1 MISLKDISL
10 AFGSRKIFKEIS
22 VSINKTDK
30 IALVG
35 SNGAGKT
42 TLLKVLAGVEA
53 HESGEILKPKYA
65 TFGYLPQEIVNT
77 STKSLY
83 EEVESAFSSI
93 VETKAKLE
101 EASNLLQSLDENSQ
115 EYIDMLDS
123 IGEMEHFLDDNQADK
138 LKSEIQ
144 TVLHGLGF
152 ENKDMQKPCSE
163 FSGGWQMRIA
173 LAKLLL
179 IKPNLLMLDEPTNHL
194 DIESVA
200 WLENYL
206 KNYKH
211 AIILVS
217 HDRSFVDA
225 ISTRTFA
232 LSRGNLETY
241 EGNYSFY
248 EKESAQRRLILEKAI
263 KTQGKEIA
271 KVEKFIERFRSKNT
285 KAAQVQSR
293 IKALE
298 KVEIL
303 EADAQEGQIS
313 FRFPKAPRSGQVVL
327 NAKNISK
334 AFGENQVLS
343 DVSFQVERGERIAIV
358 GANGAGKSTLVKILT
373 SNLEADAGQVELG
386 YNVELSYFAQHQ
398 TASLRKDF
406 TALEEA
412 EAAAPLELKR
422 QARSLLGSFMFT
434 GDDALKKV
442 GVLSGGEK
450 NRLALAKML
459 LKSFNLLILDE
470 PTNHLDINSKKVLQ
484 QAIKEYDGTLIIVS
498 HDRDFV
504 DPLISKVI
512 EVSKSKSRVFLG
524 NLSEYLEKIRLEKEA
539 LNNTSATK
547 TQSVSNAKQ
556 RRIHVANINK
566 EISKYKKSLIQVE
579 TDMEDF
585 ETQKS
590 ILEEEMA
597 KEDFYKDG
605 DYASASM
612 EKYKAI
618 NLNLDSLYM
627 QWEELSSLIEELE
640 TKKSIDF

>member
-10 AFGSRKIFKEIS
+10 AFGSRKIFNEIS
-22 VSINKTDK
+22 ISIESTDK

-42 TLLKVLAGVEA
+42 TLLKVLAGVEGA
-53 HESGEILKPKYA
+53 DSGEILKPKYA

-77 STKSLY
+77 STLPLY
-83 EEVESAFSSI
+83 EEVESAFTSI
-93 VETKAKLE
+93 VDTKQKLE
-101 EASNLLQSLDENSQ
+101 EASNSLHNLDSTSQ
-115 EYIDMLDS
+115 EYLDTLES
-123 IGEMEHFLDDNQADK
+123 IGEMEHFLEDMQADK
-138 LKSEIQ
+138 LKAEIQ
-144 TVLHGLGF
+144 KVLSGLGF
-152 ENKDMQKPCSE
+152 ENKDMQKACSE

-179 IKPNLLMLDEPTNHL
+179 LKPNLLMLDEPTNHL
-194 DIESVA
+194 DISSVA
-200 WLENYL
+200 WLESYL
-206 KNYKH
+206 KSYKH

-217 HDRSFVDA
+217 HDRAFVDA

-232 LSRGNLETY
+232 LSRSKLETY

-248 EKESAQRRLILEKAI
+248 EKESALRREILEKAI

-303 EADAQEGQIS
+303 TADTQEGQIS
-313 FRFPKAPRSGQVVL
+313 FRFQKATRSGQVVL
-327 NAKNISK
+327 SAKNISK
-334 AFGENQVLS
+334 SFGDNHVLS
-343 DVSFQVERGERIAIV
+343 DISFQVERSERIAIV

-373 SNLEADAGQVELG
+373 DNLLADSGSVELG
-386 YNVELSYFAQHQ
+386 HNVELSYFAQHQ
-398 TASLRKDF
+398 TAMLRKDF

-412 EAAAPLELKR
+412 ESAAPMELKR
-422 QARSLLGSFMFT
+422 YARSLLGSFMFT

-442 GVLSGGEK
+442 AVLSGGEK

-484 QAIKEYDGTLIIVS
+484 QAIKDFDGTLIIVS

-504 DPLISKVI
+504 DPLVSKVI
-512 EVSKSKSRVFLG
+512 EVSKSKTRTFLG
-524 NLSEYLEKIRLEKEA
+524 NLSDYLSKIEAEKE
-539 LNNTSATK
+539 LQNSSS
-547 TQSVSNAKQ
+547 TQKSQSISNAKQ
-556 RRIHVANINK
+556 RRIEIANINK
-566 EISKYKKSLIQVE
+566 EISTYKKALTQVE
-579 TDMEDF
+579 ADME
-585 ETQKS
+585 S
-590 ILEEEMA
+590 LEEKKANIESKM
-597 KEDFYKDG
+597 ESPDFYKDTNL
-605 DYASASM
+605 ATSTLA
-612 EKYKAI
+612 KYKEI
-618 NLNLDSLYM
+618 NATLDPLYI
-627 QWEELSSLIEELE
+627 QWEDLSSKIEELNQQ
-640 TKKSIDF
+640 KF